1 MSHSEPS
8 LNPPVDKEWDRINE
22 YVDDLTLKN
31 LVDEIQSYGLDEK
44 AKEIVLDLEIPNA
57 NDFMQEVIYYSNL
70 EFLIKLISNKTIN
83 EIREI
88 LIDHLYWKRGANS

>member
-1 MSHSEPS
+1 MPNEPS
-8 LNPPVDKEWDRINE
+8 LKPPVDRELERISE

-44 AKEIVLDLEIPNA
+44 VKETILELEIPNA
-57 NDFMQEVIYYSNL
+57 NDFMQEVVMYSNL
-70 EFLIKLISNKTIN
+70 HFLIKLISNKTIN

-88 LIDHLYWKRGANS
+88 LIDHLYWKEKREI